1 MTTISAKMEN
11 RDRNG
16 FRVKFTG
23 NDKKKAST
31 GKEMIL
37 GGRARTI
44 RDFNNFAATNM
55 GSYDTEE
62 ECMEDDSNTSKRE
75 LKP

>member
-1 MTTISAKMEN
+1 MEN

-23 NDKKKAST
+23 NEKKKANT

-37 GGRARTI
+37 GGRTRTV
-44 RDFNNFAATNM
+44 RDFNNFATTNM

-62 ECMEDDSNTSKRE
+62 ECIEDDSNTSKR
-75 LKP
+75 